1 MQFFTFFRLA
11 IRYLYR
17 YRRRYLFLFI
27 AISFGFSIVTFM
39 MSIKDGMTENLYRSA
54 QSHYAGDIIA
64 IGRDE
69 DSEQS
74 YHLNQKEITAI
85 RTAAQTIAL
94 NPVQTVLR
102 TNSFGGAGGT
112 LLYYNGTAVALRY
125 LTGVDW
131 DAEADYFNHLRY
143 QVPRGPL
150 GDTSIVLSAPVAHE
164 LGIKMGDSLILET
177 RTRTNQKNTGVF
189 IVGGIVEDSSIFGYY
204 KAYISRPALNTLI
217 GFGYDDCSSVG
228 FFIRDRKEIDRKQ
241 ALLLHELEQQIPTAP
256 LILDRD
262 DLRRETHQQWEGIR
276 TFVLTLPVYLSEV
289 SDLLDAINILTYFLY
304 AMMLLLIFV
313 SDAVTY
319 RLILHER
326 NKEIGTM
333 RTIGFYEADIRY
345 ILLMETFCL
354 GLLSLAAGF
363 ILAWLFSK
371 LLPFIPFSAFPSF
384 DIFMEDGKMTT
395 LYTLRTTLINI
406 ISVFCMLFTAV
417 FIPAFRASRY
427 PLPRML
433 SGDEV

>member
-27 AISFGFSIVTFM
+27 AIAFGFSIVTFM
-39 MSIKDGMTENLYRSA
+39 MSIKDAMTENLYQSA

-64 IGRDE
+64 IGYDE
-69 DSEQS
+69 DSEQT
-74 YHLNQKEITAI
+74 YHLNQKEISAI

-94 NPVQTVLR
+94 NPEQIVLR
-102 TNSFGGAGGT
+102 TNMTGGGT
-112 LLYYNGTAVALRY
+112 LLYYNGTAVPIRHLI
-125 LTGVDW
+125 GVDW
-131 DAEADYFNHLRY
+131 DAEADYFNQLRY
-143 QVPRGPL
+143 QVPPGPL
-150 GDTSIVLSAPVAHE
+150 EGDTVIVLSAPVAHE
-164 LGIKMGDSLILET
+164 LGIKMGDRLILET
-177 RTRTNQKNTGVF
+177 ETRTRQKNTGVF

-204 KAYISRPALNTLI
+204 KAYISRLALNTLM
-217 GFGYDDCSSVG
+217 GYAPDDSSIVG
-228 FFIRDRKEIDRKQ
+228 FFIQGRKGIEQKR

-256 LILDRD
+256 LIFDRD
-262 DLRRETHQQWEGIR
+262 DLRRETRRHWEGVR

-289 SDLLDAINILTYFLY
+289 SDLLGAINILTYFLY
-304 AMMLLLIFV
+304 GMMLLLILV

-363 ILAWLFSK
+363 ILAWVFSK
-371 LLPFIPFSAFPSF
+371 LLPLIPFSAFPSF

-395 LYTLRTTLINI
+395 LYTLKTTLINI
-406 ISVFCMLFTAV
+406 VSVFCMLFMAV

-427 PLPRML
+427 PLSRML